1 MEKDE
6 GGKEMKKV
14 LIFLAIIIVI
24 FAGLAVL
31 TNMQNEEKVAEDNK
45 YQKDS
50 LHPETIALLDD
61 PNYQNIILPESLEEK
76 LNNKED
82 ATIYFFSPTCS
93 HCQRTTPVVAPLAEE
108 MGVDLMLFN
117 LLEFDNGWNKYNISE
132 TPTIVQ
138 YKNGEEVER
147 IVGYKEKEVFE
158 EWFNT
163 YSK

>member
-117 LLEFDNGWNKYNISE
+117 LLEFDNGWNQYNISE